1 MAKSFTEESSQSEKK
16 AKNLTSY
23 IREFQSRD
31 DFKKYLI
38 ISLLLLIVFETIVG
52 LGFNKYFSETLEENK
67 KKHYTRA

>member
-67 KKHYTRA
+67 KKTLY